1 MTAVDKMPDV
11 PRNVMPLCSCHLVR
25 LPKNAVFAPKKSVI
39 GSKIVLIFDNF
50 SNFVNHLTWPDHGS
64 GSGSLRTVH
73 GTMTQI
79 PFLIQTRGK
88 KCDRGSSLGARF
100 G

>member
-1 MTAVDKMPDV
+1 MTAVGKMPDV

-39 GSKIVLIFDNF
+39 GPKIVLIFDNF

-64 GSGSLRTVH
+64 SGAGL
-73 GTMTQI
+73 
-79 PFLIQTRGK
+79 
-88 KCDRGSSLGARF
+88 CARQ